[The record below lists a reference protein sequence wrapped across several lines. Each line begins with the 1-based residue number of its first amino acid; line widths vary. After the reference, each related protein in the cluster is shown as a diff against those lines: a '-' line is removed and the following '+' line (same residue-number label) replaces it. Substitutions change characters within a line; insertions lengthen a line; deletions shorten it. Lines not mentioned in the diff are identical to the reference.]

1 MQGSLNQYS
10 LRVFIFLII
19 ILIISIFVYPV
30 LQSAFL
36 SNIYINLII
45 ILSLFFGLVFCIY
58 NLYQLQSNY
67 ASLANFNIHKSPQIL
82 VNKAGVIKNLIYE
95 LSENDEIHTFSSSKI
110 DKILENID
118 MSLSSIR
125 ETSRYLVGL
134 LVFLGLLGTFWGL
147 LITIGSVGNVIGGLG
162 IDDTNV
168 AGFFNSLKEGLNA
181 PLQGMS
187 VAFSSSLLGLAGSL
201 ILGFVDL
208 QLGQAQSKFSQFA
221 EKVILNNSSPDFVS
235 TNSSS
240 DKNALIA
247 IQKIYDNLENLVFS
261 LKETSQNQSQIFSYM
276 KSLTEQISNLNN
288 STREQ
293 DKKLSNFLSSQLNSQ
308 SNILQLT
315 SQLTHEGVLD
325 AKTKKYF
332 ENIDKGIQQLI
343 ANDKKYKPQNQEV
356 VLDTKTKKFFENM
369 SKDLKQIVS
378 KSKKNK
384 I

>member
-1 MQGSLNQYS
+1 MQGSLNQY
-10 LRVFIFLII
+10 LIRVFIFLIV
-19 ILIISIFVYPV
+19 ILAIAVFVYPV

-45 ILSLFFGLVFCIY
+45 ILSLFFGLGFSIY
-58 NLYQLQSNY
+58 NLSQLQSNY
-67 ASLANFNIHKSPQIL
+67 ASLANFNIHKSPQTL
-82 VNKAGVIKNLIYE
+82 TNKPGVLKNLIYE
-95 LSENDEIHTFSSSKI
+95 LSESDGHHTFRSSKV
-110 DKILENID
+110 DKIIENID
-118 MSLSSIR
+118 MSLSGIR

-147 LITIGSVGNVIGGLG
+147 LLTIGSVGNVIGGLG

-208 QLGQAQSKFSQFA
+208 QLGQAQGKFSQFA
-221 EKVILNNSSPDFVS
+221 EKIILGNSSPDFMS
-235 TNSSS
+235 TNTSN
-240 DKNALIA
+240 DKNTLAA
-247 IQKIYDNLENLVFS
+247 IQKIYDNLDNLVFS
-261 LKETSQNQSQIFSYM
+261 LKETAQNQSQIFSYM
-276 KSLTEQISNLNN
+276 KSLTEQLSNLSANA
-288 STREQ
+288 REQ
-293 DKKLSNFLSSQLNSQ
+293 DKKLSNFLSTQLNSQ

-315 SQLTHEGVLD
+315 TQLAQEGVLD

-343 ANDKKYKPQNQEV
+343 AANDKKNDQSNQEV
-356 VLDTKTKKFFENM
+356 VLDTKTKKFFESM
-369 SKDLKQIVS
+369 SKDIRQLVS
-378 KSKKNK
+378 KSKKK
-384 I
+384 

>member
-1 MQGSLNQYS
+1 MQGSLNQY
-10 LRVFIFLII
+10 LIRVFIFLIV
-19 ILIISIFVYPV
+19 ILAIAVFVYPV

-45 ILSLFFGLVFCIY
+45 ILSLFFGLGFCIY
-58 NLYQLQSNY
+58 NLSQLQSNY
-67 ASLANFNIHKSPQIL
+67 ASLANFNIHKSPQTL
-82 VNKAGVIKNLIYE
+82 TNKAGAINNLINE
-95 LSENDEIHTFSSSKI
+95 LSESDGHHTFRSSKV

-118 MSLSSIR
+118 MSLSGIR

-147 LITIGSVGNVIGGLG
+147 LKTIGSVGNVIGGLG

-208 QLGQAQSKFSQFA
+208 QLGQAQGKFSQFA
-221 EKVILNNSSPDFVS
+221 EKVVLGNSSPDFVS
-235 TNSSS
+235 TNTSN
-240 DKNALIA
+240 DKNTLTA
-247 IQKIYDNLENLVFS
+247 IQKIYDNLDNLVFS
-261 LKETSQNQSQIFSYM
+261 LKETAQNQSQIFSYM
-276 KSLTEQISNLNN
+276 KSLTEQLSNLSANA
-288 STREQ
+288 REQ
-293 DKKLSNFLSSQLNSQ
+293 DKKLSNFLSTQLNSQ

-315 SQLTHEGVLD
+315 TQLSQEGVLD

-343 ANDKKYKPQNQEV
+343 ATNDKKNNQSNQEV
-356 VLDTKTKKFFENM
+356 VLDTTTKKFFESM
-369 SKDLKQIVS
+369 SKDIRQLVS
-378 KSKKNK
+378 KSKKK
-384 I
+384 

>member
-1 MQGSLNQYS
+1 MQGSLNQY
-10 LRVFIFLII
+10 LIRVFIFLIV
-19 ILIISIFVYPV
+19 ILAITVFVYPV

-45 ILSLFFGLVFCIY
+45 ILSLFFGLGFCIY
-58 NLYQLQSNY
+58 NLSQLQSNY
-67 ASLANFNIHKSPQIL
+67 ASLASFNIHKSPQTL
-82 VNKAGVIKNLIYE
+82 TNKPGALQNLIYE
-95 LSENDEIHTFSSSKI
+95 LSESDGHHTFKSSKV

-118 MSLSSIR
+118 MSLSGIR

-147 LITIGSVGNVIGGLG
+147 LKTIGSVGNVIGGLG

-208 QLGQAQSKFSQFA
+208 QLGQAQGKFSQFA
-221 EKVILNNSSPDFVS
+221 EKIILGNSSPDFMS
-235 TNSSS
+235 TNTSN
-240 DKNALIA
+240 DKNTLAA
-247 IQKIYDNLENLVFS
+247 IQKIYDNLDNLVFS
-261 LKETSQNQSQIFSYM
+261 LKETAQNQSQIFSYM
-276 KSLTEQISNLNN
+276 KSLTEQLSNLNA
-288 STREQ
+288 SAREQ
-293 DKKLSNFLSSQLNSQ
+293 DKKLSNFLSTQLNSQ

-315 SQLTHEGVLD
+315 TQLAQEGVLD

-343 ANDKKYKPQNQEV
+343 AANDKKNNQSNQEV
-356 VLDTKTKKFFENM
+356 VLDTKTKKFFESM
-369 SKDLKQIVS
+369 SKDIRQLAS
-378 KSKKNK
+378 KSKKK
-384 I
+384 

>member
-1 MQGSLNQYS
+1 MQGSLNQY
-10 LRVFIFLII
+10 LIRIFIFLIV
-19 ILIISIFVYPV
+19 ILVIAIFVYPV

-45 ILSLFFGLVFCIY
+45 ILSLFFGLGFCIY
-58 NLYQLQSNY
+58 NLSQLQSNY
-67 ASLANFNIHKSPQIL
+67 ASLANFNIHKSPQTLTNKTGIL
-82 VNKAGVIKNLIYE
+82 KNLIYE
-95 LSENDEIHTFSSSKI
+95 LSESDGHYTFRSSKV

-118 MSLSSIR
+118 MSMSGIR

-147 LITIGSVGNVIGGLG
+147 LKTIGSVGNVIGGLG

-208 QLGQAQSKFSQFA
+208 QLGQAQGKFSQFA
-221 EKVILNNSSPDFVS
+221 EKVILSNSSPDFVS
-235 TNSSS
+235 TNTSN
-240 DKNALIA
+240 DKNILAA
-247 IQKIYDNLENLVFS
+247 IQKIYDNLDNLVFS
-261 LKETSQNQSQIFSYM
+261 LKETAQNQSQIFSYM
-276 KSLTEQISNLNN
+276 KSLTEQLSNLSANA
-288 STREQ
+288 REQ
-293 DKKLSNFLSSQLNSQ
+293 DKKLSNFLSTQLNSQ

-315 SQLTHEGVLD
+315 TQLSQEGVLD

-343 ANDKKYKPQNQEV
+343 AANDKKNNQSNQEV
-356 VLDTKTKKFFENM
+356 VLDTTTKKFFENM
-369 SKDLKQIVS
+369 SKDIRQLVS
-378 KSKKNK
+378 KSKKK
-384 I
+384 

>member
-1 MQGSLNQYS
+1 MQGSLNQY
-10 LRVFIFLII
+10 LIRVFVFLIV
-19 ILIISIFVYPV
+19 ILAIAVFVYPV

-45 ILSLFFGLVFCIY
+45 ILSLFFGLGFCIY
-58 NLYQLQSNY
+58 NLSQLQSNY
-67 ASLANFNIHKSPQIL
+67 ASLASFNIHKSPQTL
-82 VNKAGVIKNLIYE
+82 TNKPGVLKNLIYE
-95 LSENDEIHTFSSSKI
+95 LRESAGHHTFRSSKV

-118 MSLSSIR
+118 MSLSGIR

-147 LITIGSVGNVIGGLG
+147 LKTIGSVGDVIGGLG

-168 AGFFNSLKEGLNA
+168 AGFFNSLKDGLKA

-208 QLGQAQSKFSQFA
+208 QLGQAQGKFSQFA
-221 EKVILNNSSPDFVS
+221 EKIILGNSSPDFMS
-235 TNSSS
+235 TNTSN
-240 DKNALIA
+240 DKNTLTAM
-247 IQKIYDNLENLVFS
+247 QKIYDNLDNLVFS
-261 LKETSQNQSQIFSYM
+261 LKETAQNQSQIFSYM
-276 KSLTEQISNLNN
+276 KSLTEQLSNLNAN
-288 STREQ
+288 AREQ
-293 DKKLSNFLSSQLNSQ
+293 DKKLSNFLSTQLNSQ

-315 SQLTHEGVLD
+315 TQLAQEGVLD

-343 ANDKKYKPQNQEV
+343 VANDKKNNQSNQEV
-356 VLDTKTKKFFENM
+356 VLDTKTKNFFESM
-369 SKDLKQIVS
+369 SRDIKQLVS
-378 KSKKNK
+378 KPKKK
-384 I
+384 